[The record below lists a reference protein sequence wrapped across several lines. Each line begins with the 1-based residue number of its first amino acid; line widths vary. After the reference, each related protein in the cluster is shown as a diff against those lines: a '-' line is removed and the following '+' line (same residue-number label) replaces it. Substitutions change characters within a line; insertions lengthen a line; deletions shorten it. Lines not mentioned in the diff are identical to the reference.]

1 MGSIGLFYGSSGGTT
16 EGVAQK
22 IASALNAKGFV
33 VDVINIANASRAVFE
48 KYDKV
53 ILGSSTWGMGDLQ
66 DDWENFIGELEEIDF
81 NGKTVAFF
89 GTGDQDT
96 YSDTFLD
103 AMGILYEKVVD
114 SKVNIVGTWPVDGYS
129 FSDSKA
135 VIDGEF
141 IGLAIDDDNQASMT
155 KKRIADW
162 ADMLTGQMA

>member
-16 EGVAQK
+16 ESVAQK
-22 IASALNAKGFV
+22 IAAALNSKGFV
-33 VDVINIANASRAVFE
+33 VDVINVANASKSAFE
-48 KYDKV
+48 KYDKL

-66 DDWENFIGELEEIDF
+66 DDWENILGDLEEVDF

-89 GTGDQDT
+89 GTGDQET
-96 YSDTFLD
+96 YADTFLD
-103 AMGILYEKVVD
+103 AMGTLYEKVVD
-114 SKVNIVGTWPVDGYS
+114 SKVNIVGTWPTEGYG

-141 IGLAIDDDNQASMT
+141 IGLAIDEDNQSSMT

-162 ADMLTGQMA
+162 AEMLTSQMA